1 MIAKG
6 RPVTAPPPADAD
18 ATAAWTT
25 GKGPEGFVYLRNQ
38 EPNIELLSN
47 PETFSVTQRIGVY
60 GPVVVAEIGNHTDM
74 EIHCGSLRST
84 YRVNVLR
91 SGRVRSVH
99 RGSSLDVGPGA
110 AVLYQP
116 EGDASSRWV
125 AGSRLLSVQID
136 RGVVEDALSDTLG
149 RQLTSQIDF
158 TSSMSIGAATAHS
171 WINMLSLFAEQVFRV
186 DSVLNQPMVGLP
198 YVDSLVHGLLL
209 AADHPYRSVVTGETQ
224 MISPR
229 TIRTAVEIIE
239 DEAYLPLTVSSI
251 ALRCHVSV
259 RSLQQDFRRYLGTS
273 PMAYMREVR
282 LRRAHQSLLES
293 DPSVTSVASVAYHWG
308 FTNLGRFA
316 AAHTARY
323 DEPPAATLRRRAA
336 RRTQSNIRRTG

>member
-1 MIAKG
+1 
-6 RPVTAPPPADAD
+6 VTAPSPADAP
-18 ATAAWTT
+18 ATTAWTT
-25 GKGPEGFVYLRNQ
+25 ARGLDGFIYLRNQ
-38 EPNIELLSN
+38 EPDVELVSN
-47 PETFSVTQRIGVY
+47 PETFSVTQRVGVY
-60 GPVVVAEIGNHTDM
+60 GPVVVAELDTHTDM
-74 EIHCGSLRST
+74 ELHCGSLRTT

-99 RGSSLDVGPGA
+99 RGSSLDVGAGA

-116 EGDASSRWV
+116 EGDAGSQWV
-125 AGSRLLSVQID
+125 AGSRLLSVRID

-158 TSSMSIGAATAHS
+158 TSCMSIRAATAHS

-224 MISPR
+224 LISPR
-229 TIRTAVEIIE
+229 AIRTAVEIIE
-239 DEAYLPLTVSSI
+239 DDASLPLTVSSI
-251 ALRCHVSV
+251 AARCHVSV
-259 RSLQQDFRRYLGTS
+259 RSLQQDFRRYMGTS
-273 PMAYMREVR
+273 PMAYLREVR

-323 DEPPAATLRRRAA
+323 DEPPAATLRRRAS
-336 RRTQSNIRRTG
+336 RRSHSKIGRTG